1 MFHGEKKKKKRCTKD
16 SLQALLEVVDH
27 LFLGNEMS
35 SFVDQ
40 RHERVQF
47 LRPVVQK
54 IVRVLRPLEIND
66 TSEAVHFRIDG
77 LIDHQVR

>member
-1 MFHGEKKKKKRCTKD
+1 MFHGEKRKKGVPKTPW
-16 SLQALLEVVDH
+16 QALLEVVDH

-47 LRPVVQK
+47 LRPVIQK